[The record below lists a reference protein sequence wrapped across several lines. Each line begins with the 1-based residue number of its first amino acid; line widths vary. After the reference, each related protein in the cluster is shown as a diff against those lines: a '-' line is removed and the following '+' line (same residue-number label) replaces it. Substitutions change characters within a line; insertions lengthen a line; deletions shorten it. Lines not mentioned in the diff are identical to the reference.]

1 MIAPIKGHCLIVIKR
16 TGIEKHIFIC
26 HNSGRD
32 TADSSPFVHLC
43 LMTIIESVTENVMVK
58 IKRPPV

>member
-43 LMTIIESVTENVMVK
+43 LMTIIESVKM
-58 IKRPPV
+58 